1 MSDVAAANIFNDL
14 FRRLRLSLAWVA
26 AQFWATLLIILAGIA
41 WTRLPDRHAWQVA
54 LALFV
59 PLLLLAAVLLL
70 EAANHAQAFQ

>member
-41 WTRLPDRHAWQVA
+41 WTRCQTMRCATASNGTVS
-54 LALFV
+54 
-59 PLLLLAAVLLL
+59 
-70 EAANHAQAFQ
+70 